1 MQLNLYLSNANFQ
14 GKSASN
20 IVYLI
25 MVPSGAL
32 GQCIASLNA
41 VKDSNLREKGISA
54 KHRRFAC
61 K

>member
-1 MQLNLYLSNANFQ
+1 MQLNLYLSRANFQ
-14 GKSASN
+14 EKSASD

-25 MVPSGAL
+25 MVPSEAL

-41 VKDSNLREKGISA
+41 AKDSTLRQKGTSA
-54 KHRRFAC
+54 KHRIFAC